1 MKAIFVLLLVA
12 CLASELCNAL
22 KRKPTPRRR
31 VAPRGPHRMID
42 TKKTGPAPH
51 PKKTRPTHPEKTKP
65 EKTKPEKTKPEKTK
79 PRKD

>member
-12 CLASELCNAL
+12 CLASDLCNAQ
-22 KRKPTPRRR
+22 KKKPTHGKRPWKKAM
-31 VAPRGPHRMID
+31 APRGPHRD

-65 EKTKPEKTKPEKTK
+65 AHHPEKTKN
-79 PRKD
+79 

>member
-12 CLASELCNAL
+12 CLASDLCNAGKKKPGSL
-22 KRKPTPRRR
+22 KHGKR

-65 EKTKPEKTKPEKTK
+65 EKTKP
-79 PRKD
+79 RKD